1 MALQSGRPGSE
12 ILEDALLGYLDEV
25 AQTRALIE
33 RRFDDLENCKVKLVP
48 GDEVFARL
56 RHKIEA
62 LRLKSGS

>member
-1 MALQSGRPGSE
+1 MAFQSGRPDSE

-25 AQTRALIE
+25 VQTRALIE

-48 GDEVFARL
+48 GDEVCASL